1 MTPSR
6 TQIAAAV
13 ETLVS
18 AGWRMSPPAED
29 RLRLLDPRQVADLVG
44 VGLPRAREIITSIP
58 TSIRLPGGELRA
70 RIPDLERWI
79 DQHAMSAPTTLS
91 R

>member
-1 MTPSR
+1 MTQPSR
-6 TQIAAAV
+6 TQVAAAV

-18 AGWRMSPPAED
+18 AGWRLAPPAED

-44 VGLPRAREIITSIP
+44 CGLPRAREIILSLP
-58 TSIRLPGGELRA
+58 SPIRLPGGELRA
-70 RIPDLERWI
+70 RIGDLDRWI
-79 DQHAMSAPTTLS
+79 DQHTQSV

>member
-6 TQIAAAV
+6 TQIAAAC
-13 ETLVS
+13 ETLIS

-44 VGLPRAREIITSIP
+44 VGLPRAREIIRSLP
-58 TSIRLPGGELRA
+58 TPVRLPGGELRA
-70 RIPDLERWI
+70 RVFDLERWI
-79 DQHAMSAPTTLS
+79 EAHASPAVPTPGA
-91 R
+91 